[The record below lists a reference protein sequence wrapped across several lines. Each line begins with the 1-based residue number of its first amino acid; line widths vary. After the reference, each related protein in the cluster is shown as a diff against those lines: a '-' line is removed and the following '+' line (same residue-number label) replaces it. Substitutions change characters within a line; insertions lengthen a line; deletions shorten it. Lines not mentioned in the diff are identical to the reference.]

1 MKKVAC
7 IIMSLALVFAVSCTV
22 ATAQEKKAEE
32 AQVVVKAPD
41 EKEKAEFAKK
51 VDLFYQVASM
61 GEAQQDPLV
70 LITAV
75 KMLDSLPFKG
85 VVKDSVKE
93 GQDPAA
99 APRYDRV
106 SLLNKA
112 KELAA
117 GDKELLAVIAKV
129 QEPPEK
135 TEVRRHGHRGHH
147 RGHYGHRGHRGHRG
161 HHGYYVRHHHPR
173 FYECSW
179 FYACGYGGCDWV
191 CR

>member
-1 MKKVAC
+1 MKKTAC
-7 IIMSLALVFAVSCTV
+7 IILSLALVFAVSFTAV
-22 ATAQEKKAEE
+22 WAQEKKVENQ
-32 AQVVVKAPD
+32 QVTAAAPD
-41 EKEKAEFAKK
+41 DKEKAEFTKK
-51 VDLFYQVASM
+51 VDLFYQVVSL
-61 GEAQQDPLV
+61 GEAQKDPLV

-75 KMLDSLPFKG
+75 KLLDSLPFKG

-93 GQDPAA
+93 GQDPKD

-106 SLLNKA
+106 ALLNQA

-135 TEVRRHGHRGHH
+135 TEVRRHGRHHGGH
-147 RGHYGHRGHRGHRG
+147 GGHRGHGGWHGG

-173 FYECSW
+173 FYGCTW
-179 FYACGYGGCDWV
+179 LYLCGYGGCDWV